1 MNDDDNHY
9 GTDAAVADRSLP
21 RSRAG
26 FEAALDAL
34 VRENRFTVA
43 VVFPAVGAVLLVASA
58 EALLPGP
65 LSFNPWL
72 ILLGTLVMRLPL
84 VAGVAPLV
92 DRRAVAGIGLLTL
105 YAYGIELLGVT
116 TGFPY
121 GSFEYGIDLGPMLFG
136 LVPVGLPVF
145 FFPLVLNAY
154 LLVLLLLGNR
164 AESTPVRLL
173 SVVGTVLAIDLVLDP
188 GAVALT
194 FWTYDGGGAFY
205 GVPPS
210 NYAGWVL
217 SASVAVLAF
226 DLSFDRYALADRL
239 REAEFMLD
247 DLVSFVVLWGSINA
261 YFGNGIPVLVAVAL
275 GAGLLYTDRFDFT
288 VGGTVPGVG
297 GSR

>member
-1 MNDDDNHY
+1 MAEA
-9 GTDAAVADRSLP
+9 DAAVGGSAPP
-21 RSRAG
+21 RSRA
-26 FEAALDAL
+26 ELETALDGL
-34 VRENRFTVA
+34 VRENRFTIA
-43 VVFPAVGAVLLVASA
+43 VVFPVVGAVLLVASA
-58 EALLPGP
+58 EALLPDP

-72 ILLGTLVMRLPL
+72 VLLGTLVMRLPL
-84 VAGVAPLV
+84 IAGVAPLV
-92 DRRAVAGIGLLTL
+92 DRRAAVGIGLLTL

-121 GSFEYGIDLGPMLFG
+121 GAFEYGIDLGPMLFG

-154 LLVLLLLGNR
+154 LLVLLLLGER
-164 AESTPVRLL
+164 AASTPIRLL
-173 SVVGTVLAIDLVLDP
+173 STVATVLAVDLVLDP

-205 GVPPS
+205 GVPSS

-217 SASVAVLAF
+217 SATVAVLAF
-226 DLSFDRYALADRL
+226 DCSFDRLALTDRL
-239 REAEFMLD
+239 RSTEFMLD

-261 YFGNGIPVLVAVAL
+261 YFGNWIPVIVAAAL

-288 VGGTVPGVG
+288 VRGTVPGLDRRG
-297 GSR
+297 

>member
-1 MNDDDNHY
+1 MAEA
-9 GTDAAVADRSLP
+9 DAAVGDITLP
-21 RSRAG
+21 RSRA
-26 FEAALDAL
+26 ELETALEGL
-34 VRENRFTVA
+34 VRENRFTIA

-58 EALLPGP
+58 EGLLPAP
-65 LSFNPWL
+65 LSFNPYL

-92 DRRAVAGIGLLTL
+92 DRRAAVGIGLLTL
-105 YAYGIELLGVT
+105 YAYGIELVGVL

-154 LLVLLLLGNR
+154 LLVLLLLGDR
-164 AESTPVRLL
+164 AASTPVRLL
-173 SVVGTVLAIDLVLDP
+173 ATIATVIAVDLVLDP

-194 FWTYDGGGAFY
+194 FWSYDGGGAFY
-205 GVPPS
+205 GVPLS

-217 SASVAVLAF
+217 SATVAVLAF
-226 DLSFDRYALADRL
+226 DRSFDRVALAERL
-239 REAEFMLD
+239 RDTEFMLD
-247 DLVSFVVLWGSINA
+247 DLVSFVVLWGAINA
-261 YFGNGIPVLVAVAL
+261 YFGNWVPVLVAAAL

-288 VGGTVPGVG
+288 VGGTVPGLG
-297 GSR
+297 R

>member
-1 MNDDDNHY
+1 MAEA
-9 GTDAAVADRSLP
+9 DAAVGGSALP
-21 RSRAG
+21 RSRA
-26 FEAALDAL
+26 ELETALDGL
-34 VRENRFTVA
+34 VRENRFTIA
-43 VVFPAVGAVLLVASA
+43 VVFPVVGAVLLVASA
-58 EALLPGP
+58 EALLPDP

-72 ILLGTLVMRLPL
+72 VLLGTLVMRLPL
-84 VAGVAPLV
+84 IAGVAPLV
-92 DRRAVAGIGLLTL
+92 DRRAAVGIGLLTL

-121 GSFEYGIDLGPMLFG
+121 GAFEYGIDLGPMLFG

-154 LLVLLLLGNR
+154 LLVLLLLGER
-164 AESTPVRLL
+164 AASTPVRLL
-173 SVVGTVLAIDLVLDP
+173 STVATVLAVDLVLDP

-205 GVPPS
+205 GVSSS

-217 SASVAVLAF
+217 SATVAVLAF
-226 DLSFDRYALADRL
+226 DRSFDRLALTDRL
-239 REAEFMLD
+239 RSTEFMLD

-261 YFGNGIPVLVAVAL
+261 YFGNWIPVILAAAL

-288 VGGTVPGVG
+288 VRGTVPGLDRRG
-297 GSR
+297 

>member
-1 MNDDDNHY
+1 M
-9 GTDAAVADRSLP
+9 GEADAAFGDRSLP
-21 RSRAG
+21 RSRAE
-26 FEAALDAL
+26 FESALDGL
-34 VRENRFTVA
+34 VRENRFTIA
-43 VVFPAVGAVLLVASA
+43 VVFPVVGAVLLVASA
-58 EALLPGP
+58 EALLPEP

-72 ILLGTLVMRLPL
+72 VLLGTLVMRLPL
-84 VAGVAPLV
+84 IAGVAPLV
-92 DRRAVAGIGLLTL
+92 DRRAAAGIGLLSI

-121 GSFEYGIDLGPMLFG
+121 GAFEYGIDLGPMLFG

-154 LLVLLLLGNR
+154 LLVLLLLGEW
-164 AESTPVRLL
+164 AASTPVRLL
-173 SVVGTVLAIDLVLDP
+173 SVIGTVLAIDLVLDP
-188 GAVALT
+188 GAVALG

-205 GVPPS
+205 GVPWS
-210 NYAGWVL
+210 NYAGWML

-226 DLSFDRYALADRL
+226 DLSFDRDTLARRL
-239 REAEFMLD
+239 DVTEFMLD

-261 YFGNGIPVLVAVAL
+261 YFGNWIPVLVAAAL

-288 VGGTVPGVG
+288 VHGTVPGIG